1 MPGEASRSS
10 SRWTAAST
18 THAAASSLFPIDS
31 SSSRKQIYI
40 KASRLVVS
48 IYKHTQSPSDSS
60 STGVCPISTVGGGGG
75 GGGGWVPIFVSF
87 LSSTIHRCSGGISK
101 IDIHILLDSTS
112 VAQGHVCVRGL
123 DMLDIVVVVLGPA
136 RG

>member
-75 GGGGWVPIFVSF
+75 GWVPIFVSF

-123 DMLDIVVVVLGPA
+123 DMLDIVVLVLGPA